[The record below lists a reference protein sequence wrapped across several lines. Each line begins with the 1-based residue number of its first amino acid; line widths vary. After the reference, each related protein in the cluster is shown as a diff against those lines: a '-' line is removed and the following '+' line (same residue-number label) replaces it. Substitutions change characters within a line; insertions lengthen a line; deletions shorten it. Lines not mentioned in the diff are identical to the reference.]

1 MNDHIPVILL
11 TAKSTTAEQVE
22 GLGHGADL
30 YLTKP
35 FSQHVLQLSVRNMLS
50 QKEKLRQKLNRDL
63 AFLTLGGENKTAE
76 VADTSFLHKLADE
89 IRANLDDPHFNA
101 DVLARKVGMS
111 TPVLYKK
118 VKA

>member
-89 IRANLDDPHFNA
+89 IRANLDDPHFNV